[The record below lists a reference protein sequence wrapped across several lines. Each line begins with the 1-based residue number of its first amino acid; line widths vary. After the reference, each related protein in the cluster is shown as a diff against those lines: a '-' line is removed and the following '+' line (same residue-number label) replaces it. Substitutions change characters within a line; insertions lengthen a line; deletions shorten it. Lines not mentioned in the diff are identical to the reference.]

1 MGAFSCYSVV
11 MSNQVLVIDALSRTT
26 LYETSIEKI
35 ADAYAFAAQMEE
47 HGLEL
52 EIITPGLAETLIRAL
67 GANEEELKTYRNSLN
82 QEIDEHNENDFGCA
96 VCPPEKSPLS

>member
-11 MSNQVLVIDALSRTT
+11 MSNQVMVIDALSKTT

-47 HGLEL
+47 HGLDL

-67 GANEEELKTYRNSLN
+67 GANEAELSNYRESLK
-82 QEIDEHNENDFGCA
+82 QEIDDHNDSEFGCA
-96 VCPPEKSPLS
+96 ICPPSKSPLT